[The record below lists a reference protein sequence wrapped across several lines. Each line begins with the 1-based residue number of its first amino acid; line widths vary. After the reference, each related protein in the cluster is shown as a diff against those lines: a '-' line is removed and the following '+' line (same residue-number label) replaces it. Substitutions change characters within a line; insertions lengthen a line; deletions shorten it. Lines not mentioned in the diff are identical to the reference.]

1 VQFAAVCGS
10 LRAHGRVW
18 WLRLPWGWGGSELGP
33 LEYGNNNQTPAP
45 GDPRNIDKDE
55 LNNPAIEPIARK
67 YVELRY
73 RLLPYTYTLS
83 REARDRGLPLMR
95 SLWVHY
101 PTDARARAIGDQ
113 YLWGRDLMIAP
124 VYTKG
129 ATTKSVYLPSGDWYD
144 WWTNA
149 RTTGGRTVQRD
160 VDLAT
165 MPIYARAG
173 AIVPVD
179 PVRQHTG
186 ETIAGPTTLRVFPG
200 RNGDFTLYDD
210 DGISQQYLNG
220 RGNWIRMA
228 WNDATNTLALEP
240 GAPSGSTDVVR
251 NRDFRVVLPDG
262 RSKDVSYGGRR
273 VTVVF

>member
-1 VQFAAVCGS
+1 
-10 LRAHGRVW
+10 
-18 WLRLPWGWGGSELGP
+18 
-33 LEYGNNNQTPAP
+33 
-45 GDPRNIDKDE
+45 
-55 LNNPAIEPIARK
+55 
-67 YVELRY
+67 
-73 RLLPYTYTLS
+73 
-83 REARDRGLPLMR
+83 MR

-186 ETIAGPTTLRVFPG
+186 ETISGPTTLRVFPG
-200 RNGDFTLYDD
+200 GNGDFTLYDD

-262 RSKDVSYGGRR
+262 RSKDVSYSGRR